1 MVYLL
6 DTNIIIRFLV
16 GDNEEHLAK
25 STEYFEQIE
34 LGSMEVEILSDV
46 LMEAFFVL
54 TKFYKVPK
62 VEVISDLKTILSF
75 EGVVNKDKVIL
86 FETLSIIENKNI
98 DFVDALIC
106 AKCKFQN
113 YEKLSFDKDLN
124 KCWVTYLTPK
134 EYGASY
140 LQCRDF

>member
-54 TKFYKVPK
+54 TKFYKLPK

-124 KCWVTYLTPK
+124 KC
-134 EYGASY
+134 
-140 LQCRDF
+140 

>member
-54 TKFYKVPK
+54 TKFYKLPK
-62 VEVISDLKTILSF
+62 IEVISDLKTILSF

-124 KCWVTYLTPK
+124 KC
-134 EYGASY
+134 
-140 LQCRDF
+140 

>member
-16 GDNEEHLAK
+16 GDNEEHLEI
-25 STEYFEQIE
+25 STQYFEQIE
-34 LGSMEVEILSDV
+34 QGSMEVEILCDV

-86 FETLSIIENKNI
+86 FEALSIIENKNI

-124 KCWVTYLTPK
+124 KC
-134 EYGASY
+134 
-140 LQCRDF
+140 

>member
-54 TKFYKVPK
+54 TKFYKLPK
-62 VEVISDLKTILSF
+62 IEVISDLKTILSF

-113 YEKLSFDKDLN
+113 YEMLSFDKDLS
-124 KCWVTYLTPK
+124 KC
-134 EYGASY
+134 
-140 LQCRDF
+140 

>member
-62 VEVISDLKTILSF
+62 VEVISDLKSILSF

-86 FETLSIIENKNI
+86 FEALSIIENKNI

-124 KCWVTYLTPK
+124 KC
-134 EYGASY
+134 
-140 LQCRDF
+140 

>member
-16 GDNEEHLAK
+16 GDHEEHLKK

-34 LGSMEVEILSDV
+34 QGSMEVEILSDV

-54 TKFYKVPK
+54 TKFYKLPK

-86 FETLSIIENKNI
+86 FETLSIIENKNL

-106 AKCKFQN
+106 AKCRFQN

-124 KCWVTYLTPK
+124 KC
-134 EYGASY
+134 
-140 LQCRDF
+140 

>member
-54 TKFYKVPK
+54 TKFYKLPK
-62 VEVISDLKTILSF
+62 IEVISDLRTILSF

-113 YEKLSFDKDLN
+113 YEKLSFDKDLS
-124 KCWVTYLTPK
+124 KC
-134 EYGASY
+134 
-140 LQCRDF
+140 

>member
-16 GDNEEHLAK
+16 GDHEEHLEK

-34 LGSMEVEILSDV
+34 QGSMEVEILSDV

-54 TKFYKVPK
+54 TKFYKLPK
-62 VEVISDLKTILSF
+62 VEVISDFKTILSF

-124 KCWVTYLTPK
+124 KC
-134 EYGASY
+134 
-140 LQCRDF
+140 

>member
-16 GDNEEHLAK
+16 GDNEDHLAK

-54 TKFYKVPK
+54 TKFYKLPK
-62 VEVISDLKTILSF
+62 IEVISDLKTILSF

-113 YEKLSFDKDLN
+113 YEKLSFDKDLS
-124 KCWVTYLTPK
+124 KC
-134 EYGASY
+134 
-140 LQCRDF
+140 

>member
-6 DTNIIIRFLV
+6 DTNIIIRFLI
-16 GDNEEHLAK
+16 GDNEEYLAK

-34 LGSMEVEILSDV
+34 LGSIRVEILSSV

-54 TKFYKVPK
+54 TKFYKLPK
-62 VEVISDLKTILSF
+62 KEVISDLKTILLL

-86 FETLSIIENKNI
+86 FEALSIIENKNI

-113 YEKLSFDKDLN
+113 YEKLSFEKDLN
-124 KCWVTYLTPK
+124 KC
-134 EYGASY
+134 
-140 LQCRDF
+140 

>member
-16 GDNEEHLAK
+16 GDNEDHLAK

-113 YEKLSFDKDLN
+113 YEKLSFDKDLS
-124 KCWVTYLTPK
+124 KC
-134 EYGASY
+134 
-140 LQCRDF
+140 

>member
-16 GDNEEHLAK
+16 GDNEKHLAK

-54 TKFYKVPK
+54 TKFYKLPK
-62 VEVISDLKTILSF
+62 IEVISDLKTILSF

-124 KCWVTYLTPK
+124 KC
-134 EYGASY
+134 
-140 LQCRDF
+140 

>member
-54 TKFYKVPK
+54 TKFYKLPK
-62 VEVISDLKTILSF
+62 IEVISDLKTILSF
-75 EGVVNKDKVIL
+75 EGVANKDKVIL

-113 YEKLSFDKDLN
+113 YEKLSFDKDLS
-124 KCWVTYLTPK
+124 KC
-134 EYGASY
+134 
-140 LQCRDF
+140 

>member
-54 TKFYKVPK
+54 TKFYKLPK
-62 VEVISDLKTILSF
+62 IEVISDLKTILSF

-86 FETLSIIENKNI
+86 FETLSIIKNKNI

-113 YEKLSFDKDLN
+113 YEKLSFDKDLS
-124 KCWVTYLTPK
+124 KC
-134 EYGASY
+134 
-140 LQCRDF
+140 

>member
-54 TKFYKVPK
+54 TKFYKLPK
-62 VEVISDLKTILSF
+62 IEVISDLKTILSF

-86 FETLSIIENKNI
+86 FETLSIIENKNL

-113 YEKLSFDKDLN
+113 YEKLSFDKDLS
-124 KCWVTYLTPK
+124 KC
-134 EYGASY
+134 
-140 LQCRDF
+140 

>member
-6 DTNIIIRFLV
+6 DTNIIFRFLV

-124 KCWVTYLTPK
+124 KC
-134 EYGASY
+134 
-140 LQCRDF
+140 

>member
-46 LMEAFFVL
+46 
-54 TKFYKVPK
+54 
-62 VEVISDLKTILSF
+62 
-75 EGVVNKDKVIL
+75 
-86 FETLSIIENKNI
+86 
-98 DFVDALIC
+98 
-106 AKCKFQN
+106 
-113 YEKLSFDKDLN
+113 
-124 KCWVTYLTPK
+124 
-134 EYGASY
+134 
-140 LQCRDF
+140 

>member
-62 VEVISDLKTILSF
+62 IEVISDLKTILSF

-124 KCWVTYLTPK
+124 KC
-134 EYGASY
+134 
-140 LQCRDF
+140 

>member
-16 GDNEEHLAK
+16 GDHEEHLEK

-34 LGSMEVEILSDV
+34 LGSMEVEILSGV

-54 TKFYKVPK
+54 TKFYKLPK
-62 VEVISDLKTILSF
+62 IEVISDLKTILSF

-124 KCWVTYLTPK
+124 KC
-134 EYGASY
+134 
-140 LQCRDF
+140 

>member
-16 GDNEEHLAK
+16 GDNEEHLEK
-25 STEYFEQIE
+25 STQYFEQIE
-34 LGSMEVEILSDV
+34 QGSMEVEILSGV

-54 TKFYKVPK
+54 TKFYKLPK
-62 VEVISDLKTILSF
+62 IEVISDLKTILSF

-113 YEKLSFDKDLN
+113 YEKLSFDKDLS
-124 KCWVTYLTPK
+124 KC
-134 EYGASY
+134 
-140 LQCRDF
+140 

>member
-16 GDNEEHLAK
+16 GDHEEYLEK

-34 LGSMEVEILSDV
+34 QGSMEVEILSDV

-54 TKFYKVPK
+54 TKFYKLPK
-62 VEVISDLKTILSF
+62 AEVISDLKTILSF
-75 EGVVNKDKVIL
+75 EGVVNKDKVLL
-86 FETLSIIENKNI
+86 FEALSIIENKNV

-113 YEKLSFDKDLN
+113 YEKLSFDKDLHR
-124 KCWVTYLTPK
+124 C
-134 EYGASY
+134 
-140 LQCRDF
+140 

>member
-25 STEYFEQIE
+25 STESFEQIE

-124 KCWVTYLTPK
+124 KC
-134 EYGASY
+134 
-140 LQCRDF
+140 

>member
-16 GDNEEHLAK
+16 GDNEEHLEI
-25 STEYFEQIE
+25 STQYFEQIE
-34 LGSMEVEILSDV
+34 QGSMEVEILSDV

-54 TKFYKVPK
+54 TKFYKIPK

-86 FETLSIIENKNI
+86 FEALSIIENKNI

-124 KCWVTYLTPK
+124 KC
-134 EYGASY
+134 
-140 LQCRDF
+140 

>member
-25 STEYFEQIE
+25 STQYFEQIE

-54 TKFYKVPK
+54 TKFYKLPK
-62 VEVISDLKTILSF
+62 IEVISDLKTILSF

-113 YEKLSFDKDLN
+113 YEKLSFDKDLS
-124 KCWVTYLTPK
+124 KC
-134 EYGASY
+134 
-140 LQCRDF
+140 

>member
-16 GDNEEHLAK
+16 GDHQEYLAK

-34 LGSMEVEILSDV
+34 QGSMEVEILSDV

-54 TKFYKVPK
+54 TKFYKFPK
-62 VEVISDLKTILSF
+62 LEVISDLKTILSF

-86 FETLSIIENKNI
+86 FEALSVIENKNI

-106 AKCKFQN
+106 AKCKLQD
-113 YEKLSFDKDLN
+113 YDKLSFDKDLN
-124 KCWVTYLTPK
+124 KCPSQK
-134 EYGASY
+134 
-140 LQCRDF
+140 LQQKN

>member
-16 GDNEEHLAK
+16 GDHEEYLEK

-34 LGSMEVEILSDV
+34 QGSMEVEILSDV

-54 TKFYKVPK
+54 TKFYKLPK
-62 VEVISDLKTILSF
+62 AEVISDLKTILSF
-75 EGVVNKDKVIL
+75 EGVVNKDKVLL
-86 FETLSIIENKNI
+86 FEALSIIENKNV

-124 KCWVTYLTPK
+124 RC
-134 EYGASY
+134 
-140 LQCRDF
+140 

>member
-16 GDNEEHLAK
+16 GDNEKHLAK

-54 TKFYKVPK
+54 TKFYKLPK
-62 VEVISDLKTILSF
+62 IEVISDLKTILSF

-86 FETLSIIENKNI
+86 FEALSIIENKNI

-124 KCWVTYLTPK
+124 KC
-134 EYGASY
+134 
-140 LQCRDF
+140 